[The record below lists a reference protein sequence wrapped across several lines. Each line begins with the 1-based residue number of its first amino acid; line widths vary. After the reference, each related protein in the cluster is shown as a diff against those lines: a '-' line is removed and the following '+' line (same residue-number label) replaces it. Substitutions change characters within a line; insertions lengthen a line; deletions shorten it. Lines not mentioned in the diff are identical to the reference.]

1 MRRTLL
7 TLTAAL
13 VLAAPAAGAGSAKVA
28 ALQVGLR
35 AHGVYDGPIDGFA
48 GPQTAK
54 GVRALQRKAGLTVDG
69 VVGPKTRKALGAYGK
84 GTLGRRALAEGAVG
98 WDVAE
103 LQFSLAWHGFPSGP
117 FDGRFGPRTK
127 AALLHFQTWAG
138 LAADG
143 LLGGATTHA
152 LRSPIPTSPVALTH
166 PIQLPLSDGFGP
178 RGDRF
183 HTGVDYPAPAGTTVA
198 APAAGTVTYAGWLD
212 GGWGNVV
219 TVAVGSGVR
228 TMLAHLARVD
238 VSVGQ
243 PVEEGAPVGLV
254 GATGKATGPHLHFEV
269 RLRGAAVDPATA
281 LG

>member
-48 GPQTAK
+48 GPQTTK

-117 FDGRFGPRTK
+117 FDGRFGPRTES
-127 AALLHFQTWAG
+127 ALRRFQTWAG

-143 LLGGATTHA
+143 LLGGATTQA
-152 LRSPIPTSPVALTH
+152 LRSPIPTSPIALAH
-166 PIQLPLSDGFGP
+166 PIQLPVSDGFGP

-254 GATGKATGPHLHFEV
+254 GATGHATGPHLHFEV